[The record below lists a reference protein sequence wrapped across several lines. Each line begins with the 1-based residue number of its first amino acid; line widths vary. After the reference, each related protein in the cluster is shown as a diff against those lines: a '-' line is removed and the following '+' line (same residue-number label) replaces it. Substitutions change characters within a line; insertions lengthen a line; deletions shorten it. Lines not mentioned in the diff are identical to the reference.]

1 MDCSDRPGDGNTTK
15 TMNDPAVIN
24 GKRYS
29 LWPQFVE
36 KKAQYIGGILEDVND
51 GPEPAQT
58 EITDIRFEANGDTS
72 AAFHVDGKEFGCGC
86 DVQHLVVDPQHGGDG
101 WIAFSGYGGHLWR
114 IKARDDSTAL
124 AA

>member
-1 MDCSDRPGDGNTTK
+1 
-15 TMNDPAVIN
+15 MNDPAVIN

-51 GPEPAQT
+51 GPGCPAQT

-72 AAFHVDGKEFGCGC
+72 AFFQVDGKEFGCGA
-86 DVQHLVVDPQHGGDG
+86 DVSCLAVDPDLGGDG
-101 WIAFSGYGGHLWR
+101 WIGFSGYGGHKWR